1 MYIAKLL
8 EKDDPTHDLNA
19 SISTI
24 VALDV
29 DALEECL
36 PALKQKCEDKLEE
49 LLDLKYENIEHIQF
63 THITKENMYDVLGGM
78 EEYEKENI
86 FFSLMDEIDW

>member
-1 MYIAKLL
+1 MYIARLL
-8 EKDDPTHDLNA
+8 EKDDPTHDLNN

-29 DALEECL
+29 NTLEECL
-36 PALKQKCEDKLEE
+36 PALKQKCEDKLEDII
-49 LLDLKYENIEHIQF
+49 DLKYENIEHIQF
-63 THITKENMYDVLGGM
+63 THITKENMYDVLGDM
-78 EEYEKENI
+78 EEYEKENV

>member
-8 EKDDPTHDLNA
+8 EKDDPTHDLNT
-19 SISTI
+19 SMSTI

-29 DALEECL
+29 DTLEECL

-49 LLDLKYENIEHIQF
+49 LLDLKYENIDHIQF
-63 THITKENMYDVLGGM
+63 THITKENMYDILDDM
-78 EEYEKENI
+78 EAYEK
-86 FFSLMDEIDW
+86 